1 MRGFLKL
8 GCRYTYSKTS
18 DSGKITYN
26 QPYLQSPLPVILH
39 EFSERLRKAAVLTFT
54 FSEKMS
60 FIMRGI
66 LGEHDFVSQNH
77 RDRYKN
83 HQSLSLTNALSYAS
97 VRNVQKCLKTGRLL
111 PIVFGILI
119 PLLWRGIIPNTEPH
133 DRNSIAR
140 HLHNAQRIPSY
151 KNFCVQT
158 NEIAPKGR

>member
-1 MRGFLKL
+1 MRGFLKP

-26 QPYLQSPLPVILH
+26 QPYIQSPLPVILH

-66 LGEHDFVSQNH
+66 FWEHDFVSQNH

-83 HQSLSLTNALSYAS
+83 HKSLSLTKASPYAS
-97 VRNVQKCLKTGRLL
+97 VRNVQKYLKFGRLL
-111 PIVFGILI
+111 PIVFDIFV
-119 PLLWRGIIPNTEPH
+119 PLLWRSMIPDTISQHQKSSPVICILH
-133 DRNSIAR
+133 NSISD
-140 HLHNAQRIPSY
+140 PSDFHSQLY
-151 KNFCVQT
+151 KFV
-158 NEIAPKGR
+158 